1 MWPNWAG
8 QGLAL
13 EEQHHRKRKRGQLA
27 SSRVGQRFQL
37 EEVEL
42 VLPLRRDGL
51 QLPGLAATLHKCSR
65 QLFDLLMNC
74 DNNSPFDVYNSY
86 LRRKHVDFELQRG

>member
-1 MWPNWAG
+1 MWPSW
-8 QGLAL
+8 AL
-13 EEQHHRKRKRGQLA
+13 EEQHHRKRKRCQLA

-42 VLPLRRDGL
+42 VLLLRRDGL
-51 QLPGLAATLHKCSR
+51 QLPGLVATLHKRSY

-74 DNNSPFDVYNSY
+74 DNNSLLINWITYAS
-86 LRRKHVDFELQRG
+86 HVDFDLQMGWH

>member
-8 QGLAL
+8 QGLVL
-13 EEQHHRKRKRGQLA
+13 EEQHHKKRKRCQLA
-27 SSRVGQRFQL
+27 SSRVGQRFQQ

-42 VLPLRRDGL
+42 VLPLHRDGL
-51 QLPGLAATLHKCSR
+51 QLPGLVANLRKSSR

-74 DNNSPFDVYNSY
+74 DNNSADAS
-86 LRRKHVDFELQRG
+86 HVDFDLQMG

>member
-1 MWPNWAG
+1 MWPSW
-8 QGLAL
+8 AL
-13 EEQHHRKRKRGQLA
+13 EEQHHRKRKRCQLA

-42 VLPLRRDGL
+42 VLLLRRDILNLLDGL
-51 QLPGLAATLHKCSR
+51 QLPGLVATLHKRSH

-74 DNNSPFDVYNSY
+74 DNNSGDVDYSS
-86 LRRKHVDFELQRG
+86 HVDFDLQMG